1 VTRETV
7 QTQNFGGAVVGRTLL
22 YGYAVVMLAV
32 LCIPIV
38 VIVPMSFSN
47 QSFLTFPPPGWSL
60 RWYQEVLD
68 RPRWILAAWNSL
80 RIGVPVAVL
89 SAILGT
95 FAALA
100 VARGAPRSSRMFFI
114 FFLAPMMLP
123 HIVIAIG
130 LYPTLV
136 AFRLAGT
143 YIAVVIGH
151 TVIGVPLVFVT
162 VSAGLRSYPAT
173 LDLAARTLGAGAWKA
188 FWRVTFP
195 MIWPSIATGAILA
208 LITSFDELMLALFL
222 TSPQTETIPR
232 LIWDQLSYALT
243 PTIAAA
249 ASLILLISMV
259 LFVGV
264 ALVGS
269 IRKRGLGK

>member
-1 VTRETV
+1 MTREWV
-7 QTQNFGGAVVGRTLL
+7 QTQNFGGAVVGKTLL
-22 YGYAVVMLAV
+22 FLRGRHAGSSLHSDCRYRANVVQQSIVMTFRHRGGPCAGYRKCSTSRAGSWRLGTV
-32 LCIPIV
+32 
-38 VIVPMSFSN
+38 S
-47 QSFLTFPPPGWSL
+47 
-60 RWYQEVLD
+60 D
-68 RPRWILAAWNSL
+68 RRSRRSI
-80 RIGVPVAVL
+80 

-100 VARGAPRSSRMFFI
+100 VARGARAKAGCSSF

-130 LYPTLV
+130 SLPDVGSIPSCRYIHRRRNRTHRYRRS
-136 AFRLAGT
+136 ARLC
-143 YIAVVIGH
+143 YS
-151 TVIGVPLVFVT
+151 LC
-162 VSAGLRSYPAT
+162 GLTQLPGNPRSRGAYT
-173 LDLAARTLGAGAWKA
+173 FGAGAWKA

-195 MIWPSIATGAILA
+195 MIWTSIAVGAILA

-243 PTIAAA
+243 PAIAAA

-259 LFVGV
+259 TFRGG
-264 ALVGS
+264 GS
-269 IRKRGLGK
+269 RWQHEKLRFGK